1 MDSRPR
7 LHVGKKRG
15 GLPSSSRRFFA
26 GMTEGEA
33 PIRDA
38 PKEPGNGNVA
48 CYDVEILRL
57 RFAPLGMTGGC
68 RYGVGL
74 EGDDSG
80 GEGIMMDSRPR
91 LHGGGGR
98 FFAGMTEG
106 AGAHERHPYG

>member
-1 MDSRPR
+1 MDSRIRGKNGGACPR
-7 LHVGKKRG
+7 LHVG
-15 GLPSSSRRFFA
+15 RFFA

-68 RYGVGL
+68 GNGVGWCRR
-74 EGDDSG
+74 GT
-80 GEGIMMDSRPR
+80 IQV
-91 LHGGGGR
+91 GR
-98 FFAGMTEG
+98 E
-106 AGAHERHPYG
+106 